1 MTYFFGIDIPEEEA
15 RYWTRK
21 LEQINSL
28 GDDEV
33 NVSIEDECSLECLIT
48 CFYSLYW
55 IPVIKVTAKC

>member
-1 MTYFFGIDIPEEEA
+1 MQIHVVNDVTYSSFIDIPEEEA

-33 NVSIEDECSLECLIT
+33 NM
-48 CFYSLYW
+48 
-55 IPVIKVTAKC
+55 

>member
-1 MTYFFGIDIPEEEA
+1 MQTCLANDGALYSFAVDIPEEEA

-33 NVSIEDECSLECLIT
+33 NI
-48 CFYSLYW
+48 
-55 IPVIKVTAKC
+55 